1 MNGIYK
7 IKFFKSAE
15 KLTNHYNSL
24 SESERENISE
34 LDAESFFDYENKNKN
49 YTCYIIVDPLE
60 LEKYT
65 NILTNNSIE
74 HKCFNLSDDFIKGKI
89 DIKKDIANKINETN
103 YYKYDFFVDD
113 IDNWLIDNLNIDI
126 ILDRISEI
134 GIDSLKDIEKEFLK
148 NYKYE

>member
-15 KLTNHYNSL
+15 KLANHYNSL

>member
-15 KLTNHYNSL
+15 KLTEHYNTL
-24 SESERENISE
+24 SVLERENISG
-34 LDAESFFDYENKNKN
+34 LSAESFFDYENKNQN
-49 YTCYIIVDPLE
+49 YTCYIIADSME

-74 HKCFNLSDDFIKGKI
+74 HKCVNLSDDLIKGKI
-89 DIKKDIANKINETN
+89 DIKKDIENKINETN

-113 IDNWLIDNLNIDI
+113 IDTWILYNLSIDI
-126 ILDRISEI
+126 VLDRISEI
-134 GIDSLKDIEKEFLK
+134 GIDSLKEIEKDFLK

>member
-15 KLTNHYNSL
+15 KLTNHYNNL
-24 SESERENISE
+24 SESERENISG
-34 LDAESFFDYENKNKN
+34 LNAESFFDYENKNQN
-49 YTCYIIVDPLE
+49 YTCYIIVDSLE
-60 LEKYT
+60 LERYT

-74 HKCFNLSDDFIKGKI
+74 HKCVNLSDDFINGKI
-89 DIKKDIANKINETN
+89 DIKKDIENKINETN

-113 IDNWLIDNLNIDI
+113 IDNWVLENLNIDI

-134 GIDSLKDIEKEFLK
+134 GIDSLKEIEKEFLK

>member
-15 KLTNHYNSL
+15 KLTNHYNKL
-24 SESERENISE
+24 SESERENISG
-34 LDAESFFDYENKNKN
+34 LNAESFFDYENKNQN
-49 YTCYIIVDPLE
+49 YTCYIIVDSLE

-74 HKCFNLSDDFIKGKI
+74 HKCINLSDDFINGKI
-89 DIKKDIANKINETN
+89 DIKKDIENKINETN

-113 IDNWLIDNLNIDI
+113 IDNWILDNLNIDI

-134 GIDSLKDIEKEFLK
+134 GIDSLKEIEKEFLK

>member
-15 KLTNHYNSL
+15 KLSNHYNSL
-24 SESERENISE
+24 SESEKDNISG
-34 LDAESFFDYENKNKN
+34 LNAESFFDYENKNQN
-49 YTCYIIVDPLE
+49 YTCYIIADSTE

-65 NILTNNSIE
+65 NVLTNNSIE
-74 HKCFNLSDDFIKGKI
+74 HKCFNLSDDLIKGKV
-89 DIKKDIANKINETN
+89 DIKKDIENKIDETN
-103 YYKYDFFVDD
+103 YFKYDFFVED
-113 IDNWLIDNLNIDI
+113 IDTWILENLNIDI

-134 GIDSLKDIEKEFLK
+134 GIDSLKEVEKDFLK